1 VTGLDHAEE
10 EHMVSSPI
18 VVRRAADRFFT
29 ATDGI
34 ESWHCFSFGAHYDP
48 ERVGCGPLVALND
61 IVVEQGSGF
70 PPHRHSDVEIVTW
83 VMSQL
88 LHHEDSAGNRGDIA
102 PGVVQRLSAGSGVL
116 HTEGAAEQI
125 PATGN
130 GADPTRFIQMWL
142 VPDEPGGRPD
152 YAQKT
157 VDAGAL
163 DAGLAVVASGR
174 ATDRDTALPIACR
187 GAALRVGR
195 LARGQTARLP
205 DADLVHLYVARGS
218 IRLEPDLRLDEGDS
232 ACLTHFCDLDISAVH
247 GSEILVWELDSAP
260 ESA

>member
-1 VTGLDHAEE
+1 V
-10 EHMVSSPI
+10 VSSSI

-34 ESWHCFSFGAHYDP
+34 ESRHCFSFGAHYDP

-61 IVVEQGSGF
+61 IVVQQGSGF
-70 PPHRHSDVEIVTW
+70 APHRHSDVEIVTW

-116 HTEGAAEQI
+116 HTETAAEPI
-125 PATGN
+125 PTAGN
-130 GADPTRFIQMWL
+130 GAGPTRFIQMWV
-142 VPDEPGGRPD
+142 VPDETGGRPD
-152 YAQKT
+152 YAQKA
-157 VDAGAL
+157 VDPGAL
-163 DAGLAVVASGR
+163 GAGLTVVASGR
-174 ATDRDTALPIACR
+174 RADRATAVTIARR

-195 LARGQTARLP
+195 LAPGRSAPLP

-218 IRLEPDLRLDEGDS
+218 VHLKPDLRLDEGDS
-232 ACLTHFCDLDISAVH
+232 ACLTQVSGLDVSAVH
-247 GSEILVWELDSAP
+247 DSEVLVWELGSWP